1 MALVSKREA
10 YRRIRAVLAKPKKL
24 RSVDVIC
31 DLEQLFALLEVKD
44 ITNGIRRI
52 TKTVNIDS
60 VPDRQLLCLLAEY
73 CIEKKLD
80 NEQAIME
87 YAEFIKL
94 RN

>member
-31 DLEQLFALLEVKD
+31 DLEQLFALLETKD

-73 CIEKKLD
+73 CIERKLD
-80 NEQAIME
+80 NEQTIME

-94 RN
+94 RK

>member
-10 YRRIRAVLAKPKKL
+10 YRRIKAVLAKPKKL

-31 DLEQLFALLEVKD
+31 DLEQLFALLETKD

-60 VPDRQLLCLLAEY
+60 IPDRQLLCLLAEY
-73 CIEKKLD
+73 CIEKKTR
-80 NEQAIME
+80 QWASYYGIRRI
-87 YAEFIKL
+87 Y
-94 RN
+94 